1 MLAQSA
7 QIRLAEACLCIYFTR
22 CWEGRYAYLCGR
34 SRTAQRVDNKRW
46 NYLWWC
52 LNYPVYVCS
61 LYASGLFGILFLF
74 QNDCFFVFFSGGRRG
89 ERELAYRVVG
99 AGSCDPGHSPDSYVK
114 VVIQSKRIIER
125 QSRTST
131 GISPGHPHVYSCT
144 RDGVNMYL
152 YWMFVLIRER

>member
-7 QIRLAEACLCIYFTR
+7 QIRLAEACLCIFFTR

-46 NYLWWC
+46 NDLWYW
-52 LNYPVYVCS
+52 LNYPVCMCS

-74 QNDCFFVFFSGGRRG
+74 QNDFFLVGAGGRG
-89 ERELAYRVVG
+89 ERAYRVVVG
-99 AGSCDPGHSPDSYVK
+99 GGPVTPDIPPDPYVK

-131 GISPGHPHVYSCT
+131 GISPGHPYVYSCT
-144 RDGVNMYL
+144 RDGDMYL